1 MLSSQSLRRREQR
14 RSLPKPILERNDAV
28 LEHLGLAHHAAIRQA
43 ARYPGEQDE
52 LVQEGC
58 LGLIHGLANFDP
70 QRGCRI
76 STYVLARVHGQILHF
91 RRDRQHVLR
100 IPWRLKDLHSRGMRL
115 RAQRLQER
123 LEPLDE
129 TGLAASL
136 DVTVERWREALMAH
150 ALGHVDSLDVAPA
163 IQAVDRELRSSLLD
177 QIEAPPVMS
186 ASTFEA
192 TFEADE
198 EDPRLRWL
206 QGALKALEPR
216 QRCWLLA
223 RYVDNIPI
231 RDLALK
237 EKVAPGLL
245 RKAIREALSLLRQAA
260 RTPISR
266 QDPEE
271 SRSTWLKPQPR
282 PSAIR

>member
-163 IQAVDRELRSSLLD
+163 IQAVDGELRSSLLD
-177 QIEAPPVMS
+177 QIEALPVMS

-192 TFEADE
+192 DE
-198 EDPRLRWL
+198 EEPRLRWL

-260 RTPISR
+260 PTPFSQ

-271 SRSTWLKPQPR
+271 SRPAWLKRQPR